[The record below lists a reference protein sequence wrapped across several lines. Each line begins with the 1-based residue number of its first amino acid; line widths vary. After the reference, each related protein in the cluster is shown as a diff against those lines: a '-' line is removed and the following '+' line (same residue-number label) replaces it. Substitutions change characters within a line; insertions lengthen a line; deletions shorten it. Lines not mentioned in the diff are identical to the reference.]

1 MNKSTFLVGYSVSQQ
16 LVSGNTAGIDHE
28 ESLVQPSREGNCMN
42 WVAGHLLVSR
52 GQILGLLGAGPFLSE
67 DETKLY
73 QRGSAPVKPEGESV
87 DLERLRQG
95 LEQTAEAI
103 IGVLSGAD
111 ESFLEEELDLP
122 GFPIKMEKPTRG
134 AFLTL
139 FLFHEGYHAG
149 QLGIVR
155 RLLGKESVAK

>member
-1 MNKSTFLVGYSVSQQ
+1 MDKNTLIAGYSVSQR
-16 LVSGNTAGIDHE
+16 LISGNTDGIGHE
-28 ESLVQPSREGNCMN
+28 ESLVQPSPAGNSMN

-67 DETKLY
+67 DEKKLY
-73 QRGSAPVKPEGESV
+73 QRGSAPVKPAGESV
-87 DLERLRQG
+87 DFGRLRDG
-95 LEQTAEAI
+95 LEQTAGTI
-103 IGVLSGAD
+103 TGVLAGAD
-111 ESFLEEELDLP
+111 ESFLEEELDLA
-122 GFPIKMEKPTRG
+122 GFPIKMEKPSRG
-134 AFLTL
+134 AYLAL